1 MKNEGDVKKEV
12 KRLLNK
18 HDWFWWM
25 TPANGFGSSGISDF
39 CAIKDGV
46 FMVIETKFGKGKLTA
61 MQRAYLDSVNAASCF
76 GFVVNEDSLPWLE
89 SFLEDFGQQTILAM
103 KEQKLDNVVGARMV
117 DAIRNLQIL
126 I

>member
-1 MKNEGDVKKEV
+1 
-12 KRLLNK
+12 
-18 HDWFWWM
+18 M

>member
-25 TPANGFGSSGISDF
+25 TPANGFGSSGTSDF